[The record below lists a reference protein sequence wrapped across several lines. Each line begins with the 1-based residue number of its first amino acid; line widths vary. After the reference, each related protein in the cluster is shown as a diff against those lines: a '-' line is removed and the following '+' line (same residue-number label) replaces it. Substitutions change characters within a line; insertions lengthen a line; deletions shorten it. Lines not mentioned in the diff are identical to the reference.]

1 MNFRYRKRS
10 HVEITL
16 TPMIDVVFLLLIF
29 FMVTTTF
36 NRETELKI
44 KLPEANGAEAVEQK
58 RLVLAIDADGNY
70 YVNNRQLV
78 NQKLST
84 LRKALLE
91 AAGKSRDLPFVISAD
106 AKTPHQ
112 AVISALDVAGSAGFV
127 KITFAAK
134 QGAGGE

>member
-1 MNFRYRKRS
+1 MNFRYRERKTL
-10 HVEITL
+10 EITL

-44 KLPEANGAEAVEQK
+44 KLPEAHGTEVTEQK
-58 RLVLAIDADGNY
+58 RIILSIDADGVY
-70 YVNNRQLV
+70 YVNNHQLV

-91 AAGKSRDLPFVISAD
+91 AAGDSKNLPFVISAD

-112 AVISALDVAGSAGFV
+112 SVISALDVAGRVGFV
-127 KITFAAK
+127 RITFAATNSP
-134 QGAGGE
+134 GG